1 MKQGYNIPRIKER
14 GEMSMSIK
22 TSKKT
27 NLNVKID
34 TDLKNEADLVFK
46 DMGLTL
52 SSAITMFLKRSVDD
66 RQLPFQ
72 PRVTSELDQALDEIK
87 SGNIESFD
95 SVKDWEEDLRKYV
108 QD

>member
-1 MKQGYNIPRIKER
+1 
-14 GEMSMSIK
+14 MSIK

-46 DMGLTL
+46 DMDLTL

-66 RQLPFQ
+66 CELPFH

-95 SVKDWEEDLRKYV
+95 SVKDWEEDLREYV

>member
-1 MKQGYNIPRIKER
+1 MPTKVAN
-14 GEMSMSIK
+14 
-22 TSKKT
+22 KT

-34 TDLKNEADLVFK
+34 TKLKKEADAVFK

-72 PRVTSELDQALDEIK
+72 PRVTSELDRAMDEIK
-87 SGNIESFD
+87 SGNVETFD
-95 SVKDWEEDLRKYV
+95 SIADWKKDTLKNV

>member
-1 MKQGYNIPRIKER
+1 
-14 GEMSMSIK
+14 MSIK

-66 RQLPFQ
+66 CELPFQ

-95 SVKDWEEDLRKYV
+95 SVKDWEEDLREYV